1 MKIKQSLIVTIFAY
15 ILTQYLKKTLFDQNY
30 WEIMTIISL
39 ANGLMEAG
47 LERRMEQ

>member
-1 MKIKQSLIVTIFAY
+1 M
-15 ILTQYLKKTLFDQNY
+15 LFESHQKNY

-47 LERRMEQ
+47 LERRMEVIRPSNEQSKFFHHFDF